1 MFAPEQCPHKASAL
15 LSDNPADLTEQ
26 KERHRLLLAAIEK
39 VLSGKCRNI
48 MHLRYGLGAHD
59 KGGQSIVT
67 IAKIYGVTR
76 GSIYQLEQ
84 SAIRKLKKYFA
95 TEINALSD

>member
-1 MFAPEQCPHKASAL
+1 
-15 LSDNPADLTEQ
+15 
-26 KERHRLLLAAIEK
+26 
-39 VLSGKCRNI
+39 